1 MLAEIFQFRQSRAEI
16 YLAHPL
22 ARPYQFCMEAARDW
36 SEKFD
41 GTRALSPDL
50 RQLLLDSSKIV
61 KFDKGELI
69 FSPDKPSN
77 YLLFLLSG
85 RVRVQQVNENG
96 REIVLFRAEAGQS
109 CVMTTAGL
117 LSEQDSFADGIAENA
132 VEAAALP
139 RSTFDHLMGASAE
152 FRNFVLAAYNKRI
165 RDLFAVVDEVA
176 FGRIDIRL
184 ASRILR
190 LADKSGQVSVTHQD
204 LANEL
209 GTAREVISRQLHEF
223 QRRGIIL
230 QSRGKIEIQNEEALM
245 ALVQEG

>member
-1 MLAEIFQFRQSRAEI
+1 MEVQPMYQRGSWII
-16 YLAHPL
+16 YLARKNRSHYL
-22 ARPYQFCMEAARDW
+22 VCMEITQDW
-36 SEKFD
+36 SANFD

-50 RQLLLDSSKIV
+50 RKMLLENSKILHF
-61 KFDKGELI
+61 KKGDLI

-85 RVRVQQVNENG
+85 QVRVQQVNENG
-96 REIVLFRAEAGQS
+96 REIVLFRAVAGQS

-117 LSEQDSFADGIAENA
+117 LSDQDSAADGIAESD
-132 VEAAALP
+132 VEAAAVP
-139 RSTFDHLMGASAE
+139 RGSFDRLMAESPE

-184 ASRILR
+184 ASRLLR
-190 LADKSGQVSVTHQD
+190 LAGEGRQVSATHQD

-209 GTAREVISRQLHEF
+209 GTAREVISRQLNEF
-223 QRRGIIL
+223 QRRGLIS
-230 QSRGKIEIQNEEALM
+230 QSRGKIDIVDEPALL
-245 ALVQEG
+245 AIASD